1 MKGKMKLLAGAL
13 LATLALG
20 VFVAKAYA
28 QGNVPKSDELSGDI
42 PAAEIACDGGSCGW
56 CFVYTLK
63 SDGFG
68 PGYDCLFSGRPNDY
82 CDCGWVVAMGAIGRF
97 TGN

>member
-42 PAAEIACDGGSCGW
+42 PAAEIVCDGGAWGKCHIRAEKRLSW
-56 CFVYTLK
+56 WYVY
-63 SDGFG
+63 F
-68 PGYDCLFSGRPNDY
+68 Y
-82 CDCGWVVAMGAIGRF
+82 CEF
-97 TGN
+97 TGHQEDSCSWTTYMAN

>member
-28 QGNVPKSDELSGDI
+28 QGNVPKCDELEGDL
-42 PAAEIACDGGSCGW
+42 PPAEIVCDKGAYGRCQLP
-56 CFVYTLK
+56 VRLK
-63 SDGFG
+63 SGFF
-68 PGYDCLFSGRPNDY
+68 YTYEC
-82 CDCGWVVAMGAIGRF
+82 RF
-97 TGN
+97 TGDQTDYCPMSIYFL